1 MKYAGRFWDPGYYRT
16 YEEAP
21 GEVRGYRSVQAEVSR
36 ALAQPADFLD
46 VKKTDPDA
54 QRKSSGLFRDRL
66 DDERPAFVVQDGHYL
81 SARWPGNVH
90 TLARR
95 FVVLLA
101 SVHHHTSVLPR
112 QV

>member
-54 QRKSSGLFRDRL
+54 QRKSSSLFRDRL
-66 DDERPAFVVQDGHYL
+66 DDGRPAFVVQDGHYL